1 MKYSDN
7 IVILEAQVMGYE
19 PYNCI
24 DCGSEYCPCHLAE
37 SGNCILCS
45 HLDGKDFCDC
55 VNWNG
60 VCIYQ
65 EFMQN
70 NFKAKEGRK
79 HQRFQIIDKE
89 LINEKLMIL
98 KIKVTQKL
106 ASELVGPGSFVFIRK
121 ENCEQAFDTPICVMD
136 SDTGNDVITL
146 AIELK
151 GLKTKILKDVNI
163 NEYVLIKGPFW
174 NGILGLNSVNTIK
187 RNHCVLVC
195 RGIGQAPMVPVM
207 EKLYNNENT
216 ITVILD
222 EGTLDIIFI
231 EKELKKYATEII
243 KTNTLLMGGI
253 LDCKCRK
260 ILEGILTKG
269 NVALVHCD
277 SADVLSHQ
285 IMKIVEAYDKNIEF
299 SCSNNAKMCCG
310 EGVCGC
316 CTIMNDDEKLRRL
329 CKMQTS
335 PKYIFEGR
343 RLY

>member
-1 MKYSDN
+1 
-7 IVILEAQVMGYE
+7 MGYE

-65 EFMQN
+65 EFVQN

-79 HQRFQIIDKE
+79 HQRFQVIYKE
-89 LINEKLMIL
+89 VINEKLLML
-98 KIKVTQKL
+98 KIKVTNKL
-106 ASELVGPGSFVFIRK
+106 ASDLVGPGAFVFIRK
-121 ENCEQAFDTPICVMD
+121 EDSEQTFDTPICVMD
-136 SDTGNDVITL
+136 SDTGKNIITL
-146 AIELK
+146 AIEIK
-151 GLKTKILKDVNI
+151 GLKTKVLQSVNEG
-163 NEYVLIKGPFW
+163 EYLLVKGPFW
-174 NGILGLNSVNTIK
+174 NGILGIDSLLKIK
-187 RNHCVLVC
+187 RKHCILIC

-207 EKLYNNENT
+207 EKLYNNENE

-222 EGTLDIIFI
+222 EGTLKTVFI
-231 EKELKKYATEII
+231 EDDLKKYSSEVIR
-243 KTNTLLMGGI
+243 TNTLLMGGI
-253 LDCKCRK
+253 LDGKCRK
-260 ILEGILTKG
+260 ILEGVLTRED
-269 NVALVHCD
+269 VALVHCD
-277 SADVLSHQ
+277 SADILSYQ
-285 IMKIVEAYDKNIEF
+285 IMKIVEAYDENIDF
-299 SCSNNAKMCCG
+299 SCSNNEKMCCG

-316 CTIMNDDEKLRRL
+316 CTIMNNDEKLRRL

>member
-1 MKYSDN
+1 
-7 IVILEAQVMGYE
+7 MGYE

-65 EFMQN
+65 EFVQN
-70 NFKAKEGRK
+70 NFKAKPGRK
-79 HQRFQIIDKE
+79 YQSFPIVSKE
-89 LINEKLMIL
+89 LISKDLVIF

-106 ASELVGPGSFVFIRK
+106 ASELVEPGSFVFIRK
-121 ENCEQAFDTPICVMD
+121 EGREQIFDTPICVMD
-136 SDTGNDVITL
+136 SNTEEDIITL
-146 AIELK
+146 AIEVK
-151 GLKTKILKDVNI
+151 GLKTKDLAELTLGEKLLV
-163 NEYVLIKGPFW
+163 KGPFW
-174 NGILGLNSVNTIK
+174 NGILGLNTLKTLKNSS
-187 RNHCVLVC
+187 CLLVC

-207 EKLYNNENT
+207 EKLFNNGNE
-216 ITVILD
+216 ITVLIDPGPLN
-222 EGTLDIIFI
+222 LIFI
-231 EKELKKYATEII
+231 EAALKKYATEVIQS
-243 KTNTLLMGGI
+243 NTLLFGGI
-253 LDCKCRK
+253 LDVNCRK
-260 ILEGILTKG
+260 VLEGLLARKKI
-269 NVALVHCD
+269 ALVHCD
-277 SADVLSHQ
+277 SANILSNQ
-285 IMKIVEAYDKNIEF
+285 VMRIVEAHDKTIDF
-299 SCSNNAKMCCG
+299 SCSNNEKMCCG

-343 RLY
+343 RLL

>member
-1 MKYSDN
+1 
-7 IVILEAQVMGYE
+7 MGYE

-65 EFMQN
+65 EFVQN
-70 NFKAKEGRK
+70 NFKAKEGRR
-79 HQRFQIIDKE
+79 HQRFPVVCKNI
-89 LINEKLMIL
+89 LNENLMIL
-98 KIKVTQKL
+98 KIKVTKKL
-106 ASELVGPGSFVFIRK
+106 ASELVEPGSFVFIRK
-121 ENCEQAFDTPICVMD
+121 EDTEQTFDTPICVMD
-136 SDTGNDVITL
+136 SDTGNDIITL

-151 GLKTKILKDVNI
+151 GLKTKILKNI
-163 NEYVLIKGPFW
+163 NIDENVLIKGPFW
-174 NGILGLNSVNTIK
+174 NGILGIESLRK
-187 RNHCVLVC
+187 MKGKHCVLLC
-195 RGIGQAPMVPVM
+195 RGIGQAPMLPVI
-207 EKLYNNENT
+207 EKLYKNENK
-216 ITVILD
+216 ITVIID
-222 EGTLDIIFI
+222 EGTLNVTFI
-231 EKELKKYATEII
+231 EEELKKYCDEVI

-253 LDCKCRK
+253 LDGKCRK
-260 ILEGILTKG
+260 ILEEILKG
-269 NVALVHCD
+269 KDVALVHCD
-277 SADVLSHQ
+277 GADVLNHQ
-285 IMKIVEAYDKNIEF
+285 IMKIVEAYDENIDF
-299 SCSNNAKMCCG
+299 SCSNNEKMCCG

-329 CKMQTS
+329 CKMQTG